1 MKLKFYKANP
11 RALTP
16 SFATPLSACF
26 DICACLN
33 GVDKIKAY
41 TRTNEAVYLDCP
53 YDSEGNRH
61 VEIPAEFRVLVPT
74 GIIFDI
80 PEDHSIR
87 IHARSGLSLKEGL
100 VMQNSEGIIDADYVE
115 ETFVMI
121 KNDSLVRVKVKH
133 GMRIAQGELV
143 PVVKYGFELSDV
155 KPEVKTNRTGGFGS
169 TGV

>member
-16 SFATPLSACF
+16 SFGTPLSACF

-33 GVDKIKAY
+33 GVEKIKAY
-41 TRTNEAVYLDCP
+41 TRTNEMLYLDCP
-53 YDSEGNRH
+53 YDSEG
-61 VEIPAEFRVLVPT
+61 VSYIDIPAEFRVLVPT

-80 PEDHSIR
+80 PDDYSIR

-115 ETFVMI
+115 ETFIMI
-121 KNDSLVRVKVKH
+121 KNDSLARVRIKH

-143 PVVKYGFELSDV
+143 PVLKYGFEQVDV
-155 KPEVKTNRTGGFGS
+155 RPETKTNRTGGFGS